1 MAKRRP
7 PPLPE
12 VDVVLV
18 SICTPS
24 LKVIARSRNRPI
36 SLTLLRSDEPSVGI
50 PAQIP

>member
-24 LKVIARSRNRPI
+24 LKG
-36 SLTLLRSDEPSVGI
+36 TLPKSAD
-50 PAQIP
+50 PA